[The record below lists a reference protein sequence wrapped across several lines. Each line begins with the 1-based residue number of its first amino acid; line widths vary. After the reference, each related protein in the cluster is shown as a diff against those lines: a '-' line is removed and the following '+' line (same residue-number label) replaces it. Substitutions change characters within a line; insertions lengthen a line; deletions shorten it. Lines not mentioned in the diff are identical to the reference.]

1 MLLLCYHALNQQE
14 RRNEKKEKKMKME
27 ERGVTTHHRQAHTI
41 KFNIFSTN
49 NYNNNN
55 KKKCVFFNSICTF
68 LLVFCSHKPST
79 SRKEI
84 SKRLKEIK
92 ENIKYTPEQIGCIIF
107 FIQTETII
115 HRLHN
120 SSRHLQIWRL
130 VRCGSVNSELYR
142 SHLRENVLAE
152 TCPSLCKR

>member
-1 MLLLCYHALNQQE
+1 MHWIN
-14 RRNEKKEKKMKME
+14 KKEGTKKKKKKWKWK
-27 ERGVTTHHRQAHTI
+27 RGASPRTTDKHTPSNSTSSQQI
-41 KFNIFSTN
+41 TTTTN
-49 NYNNNN
+49 NN
-55 KKKCVFFNSICTF
+55 KKCVFFNSICTF

>member
-120 SSRHLQIWRL
+120 SSRHLQI
-130 VRCGSVNSELYR
+130 
-142 SHLRENVLAE
+142 
-152 TCPSLCKR
+152 

>member
-55 KKKCVFFNSICTF
+55 NKKCVFFNSICTF

-120 SSRHLQIWRL
+120 SSRHLQI
-130 VRCGSVNSELYR
+130 
-142 SHLRENVLAE
+142 
-152 TCPSLCKR
+152 

>member
-41 KFNIFSTN
+41 KFNIFFSTN

-55 KKKCVFFNSICTF
+55 KKCVFFYSICTF

-120 SSRHLQIWRL
+120 SSRHLQI
-130 VRCGSVNSELYR
+130 
-142 SHLRENVLAE
+142 
-152 TCPSLCKR
+152 

>member
-1 MLLLCYHALNQQE
+1 MLSCIE
-14 RRNEKKEKKMKME
+14 STRKKERKKRKKNE
-27 ERGVTTHHRQAHTI
+27 NGREGRHHAPPTSTHHQIQHLL
-41 KFNIFSTN
+41 TN

>member
-41 KFNIFSTN
+41 KFNIFFSTN
-49 NYNNNN
+49 NYNNN

-120 SSRHLQIWRL
+120 SSRHLQI
-130 VRCGSVNSELYR
+130 
-142 SHLRENVLAE
+142 
-152 TCPSLCKR
+152 